1 MFHLPK
7 AKYGPL
13 IPRDLVEF
21 LSARGAIPPSVRFFN
36 YRTNLA
42 TSKTAAYD
50 HRPATEKLKAD
61 PDQMPHNKDEL
72 TVRAVQ
78 NRTQLNE
85 FIRLPRIL
93 YRDDPHWV
101 CPLLFEQKERFSKKN
116 PFFQHARW
124 RAWLAYREGR
134 PVGRIS
140 AQIDE
145 LHLQKYQDQTGHF
158 GCLEAE
164 NDPHVFQSL
173 FQSAE
178 NWLKSEGMQRITGP
192 FSLSINEE
200 CGLQID
206 GFDTP
211 SRIMMVHGRPYY
223 VPAVE
228 MAGYQKAVD
237 LIAYRQHPDFAIPKV
252 MQRLVRRVADRVHIR
267 PLNRKRLKS
276 ELALLR
282 DIFNDAWS
290 ENWGMVPF
298 TEAEFD
304 EVGKAM
310 SLLINDDFV
319 QIAEV
324 DGEAAAMIIC
334 LPNVNEAI
342 QDLHGRLL
350 PFGWLKLLWRLKV
363 RYPKTAR
370 IPLMGVRKK
379 YHHTPFG
386 PALSYM
392 ITDTLRYPVLARGIH
407 EMEMSWILEH
417 NSGMRNIIESLGGQA
432 CQTFRLYEKVL

>member
-1 MFHLPK
+1 M
-7 AKYGPL
+7 
-13 IPRDLVEF
+13 
-21 LSARGAIPPSVRFFN
+21 S
-36 YRTNLA
+36 
-42 TSKTAAYD
+42 
-50 HRPATEKLKAD
+50 
-61 PDQMPHNKDEL
+61 QNKNRL
-72 TVRAVQ
+72 TVRSADS
-78 NRTQLNE
+78 RALLNA
-85 FIRLPRIL
+85 FIRLPEML
-93 YRDDPHWV
+93 YQHDPNWV
-101 CPLLFEQKERFSKKN
+101 SPLYFEQKERFSKKN

-124 RAWLAYREGR
+124 RAWIVYRNGH

-140 AQIDE
+140 AQIDD
-145 LHLQKYQDQTGHF
+145 LYLQKYQDQTGHF
-158 GCLEAE
+158 GCLEAVD
-164 NDPHVFQSL
+164 DPKVFNAL
-173 FQSAE
+173 FGAAE
-178 NWLKSEGMQRITGP
+178 SWLKAEGMTRVTGP
-192 FSLSINEE
+192 FNLSMNEE

-211 SRIMMVHGRPYY
+211 PCIMMVHGHPYY
-223 VPAVE
+223 RQAVE
-228 MAGYQKAVD
+228 AAGFHKAVD
-237 LIAYRQHPDFAIPKV
+237 LIAYHQKPDFAIPKV

-267 PLNRKRLKS
+267 PLNRKRLKN

-290 ENWGMVPF
+290 ENWGMVPI

-304 EVGKAM
+304 DIGKIM
-310 SLLINDDFV
+310 LLLIDDDFV

-324 DGEAAAMIIC
+324 DGEAAAMIVC
-334 LPNVNEAI
+334 LPNINEAI

-386 PALSYM
+386 PALSFM
-392 ITDTLRYPVLARGIH
+392 ITDTLRYPVLARGIR

-417 NSGMRNIIESLGGQA
+417 NSGMRSIIESLGGQA
-432 CQTFRLYEKVL
+432 YQTFRLYEKAL

>member
-1 MFHLPK
+1 VIPSVQI

-13 IPRDLVEF
+13 FPRNLVKH
-21 LSARGAIPPSVRFFN
+21 RPVRKTATRSGRLCG
-36 YRTNLA
+36 YPASLA
-42 TSKTAAYD
+42 TSKSAAYD
-50 HRPATEKLKAD
+50 HRPATAKLKANHNR
-61 PDQMPHNKDEL
+61 MPHDKDKL

-78 NRTQLNE
+78 NRALLNE
-85 FIRLPRIL
+85 FIRLPGLL
-93 YRDDPHWV
+93 YQDDPNWV
-101 CPLLFEQKERFSKKN
+101 SPLLFEQKERFSKKN

-124 RAWLAYREGR
+124 RAWIAWRGER

-145 LHLQKYQDQTGHF
+145 LHLRKFRDQTGHF
-158 GCLEAE
+158 GCLEAKD
-164 NDPHVFQSL
+164 DPQVFEIL
-173 FQSAE
+173 FRSAE
-178 NWLKSEGMQRITGP
+178 NWLKTEGMQRITGP
-192 FSLSINEE
+192 FNLSINEE

-211 SRIMMVHGRPYY
+211 SRIMMVHGRPFYAQ
-223 VPAVE
+223 AVE
-228 MAGYQKAVD
+228 AAGYRKAVD
-237 LIAYRQHPDFAIPKV
+237 LIAYRQPPDFKVPRV
-252 MQRLVRRVADRVHIR
+252 MQRLVSRVAERVHIR

-290 ENWGMVPF
+290 ENWGMVPI

-304 EVGKAM
+304 EIGKFM
-310 SLLINDDFV
+310 SLLIDDDFV

-324 DGEAAAMIIC
+324 DGEAAAMIVC

-342 QDLHGRLL
+342 QDLHGKLL

-370 IPLMGVRKK
+370 IGSWN
-379 YHHTPFG
+379 TI
-386 PALSYM
+386 AACAILSNPWA
-392 ITDTLRYPVLARGIH
+392 DTLARR
-407 EMEMSWILEH
+407 S
-417 NSGMRNIIESLGGQA
+417 A
-432 CQTFRLYEKVL
+432 CMKKRCKSRCL

>member
-1 MFHLPK
+1 M
-7 AKYGPL
+7 
-13 IPRDLVEF
+13 IV
-21 LSARGAIPPSVRFFN
+21 AIKNQFQSSMPQNKNRLTIRSVN
-36 YRTNLA
+36 
-42 TSKTAAYD
+42 S
-50 HRPATEKLKAD
+50 
-61 PDQMPHNKDEL
+61 
-72 TVRAVQ
+72 RAL
-78 NRTQLNE
+78 LNA
-85 FIRLPRIL
+85 FIRLPETL
-93 YRDDPHWV
+93 YQHDPNWV
-101 CPLLFEQKERFSKKN
+101 SPLYFEQKERFSKKN

-124 RAWLAYREGR
+124 RAWIVYRNGH

-140 AQIDE
+140 AQIDD

-158 GCLEAE
+158 GCLEAVD
-164 NDPHVFQSL
+164 DPKVFDTL
-173 FQSAE
+173 FASAE
-178 NWLKSEGMQRITGP
+178 SWLKAEGMTRVTGP
-192 FSLSINEE
+192 FNLSINEE

-211 SRIMMVHGRPYY
+211 PRIMMVHGHPYY
-223 VPAVE
+223 GPAVE
-228 MAGYQKAVD
+228 AAGFRKAVD
-237 LIAYRQHPDFAIPKV
+237 LIAYHQNPDFAIPRV
-252 MQRLVRRVADRVHIR
+252 MQRLVGRVADRVHIR

-290 ENWGMVPF
+290 ENWGMVPI

-310 SLLINDDFV
+310 TLLIDDNFV

-324 DGEAAAMIIC
+324 DGEAAAMIVC
-334 LPNVNEAI
+334 LPNINEAI

-370 IPLMGVRKK
+370 ILLMGVRKK
-379 YHHTPFG
+379 YHRTLFG

-392 ITDTLRYPVLARGIH
+392 ITDTLRYPVLARGIR

-432 CQTFRLYEKVL
+432 YQTFRLYEKAL

>member
-1 MFHLPK
+1 
-7 AKYGPL
+7 
-13 IPRDLVEF
+13 
-21 LSARGAIPPSVRFFN
+21 
-36 YRTNLA
+36 
-42 TSKTAAYD
+42 
-50 HRPATEKLKAD
+50 
-61 PDQMPHNKDEL
+61 
-72 TVRAVQ
+72 
-78 NRTQLNE
+78 
-85 FIRLPRIL
+85 
-93 YRDDPHWV
+93 
-101 CPLLFEQKERFSKKN
+101 
-116 PFFQHARW
+116 
-124 RAWLAYREGR
+124 
-134 PVGRIS
+134 
-140 AQIDE
+140 
-145 LHLQKYQDQTGHF
+145 
-158 GCLEAE
+158 
-164 NDPHVFQSL
+164 
-173 FQSAE
+173 
-178 NWLKSEGMQRITGP
+178 MQRITGP
-192 FSLSINEE
+192 FNLSINEE

-211 SRIMMVHGRPYY
+211 PRIMMVHSRPYY

-228 MAGYQKAVD
+228 RAGYQKAVD
-237 LIAYRQHPDFAIPKV
+237 LVAYRQHPDFIIPKV

-267 PLNRKRLKS
+267 PLNHKRLKS

-310 SLLINDDFV
+310 SLLINNDFV

-417 NSGMRNIIESLGGQA
+417 NSGMRNIIESLGGKA
-432 CQTFRLYEKVL
+432 CQTFRLYEKAL

>member
-1 MFHLPK
+1 
-7 AKYGPL
+7 
-13 IPRDLVEF
+13 
-21 LSARGAIPPSVRFFN
+21 
-36 YRTNLA
+36 
-42 TSKTAAYD
+42 
-50 HRPATEKLKAD
+50 
-61 PDQMPHNKDEL
+61 MPHDKDEL
-72 TVRAVQ
+72 AVRSVN
-78 NRTQLNE
+78 NRTLLNE
-85 FIRLPRIL
+85 FIHLPGIL
-93 YRDDPHWV
+93 YRDDPNWV
-101 CPLLFEQKERFSKKN
+101 SPLYFEQKERFSNKN

-124 RAWLAYREGR
+124 QAWIAWRGDR

-140 AQIDE
+140 AQIDD
-145 LHLQKYQDQTGHF
+145 LHLQKFQDQTGHF
-158 GCLEAE
+158 GCLEAVDDQE
-164 NDPHVFQSL
+164 VFDAL
-173 FQSAE
+173 FASAE
-178 NWLKSEGMQRITGP
+178 SWLKSEGMVRATGP
-192 FSLSINEE
+192 FNLSINEE

-211 SRIMMVHGRPYY
+211 PRIMMVHGRPYY
-223 VPAVE
+223 GQAVE
-228 MAGYQKAVD
+228 TVGYRKGVD
-237 LIAYRQHPDFAIPKV
+237 LIAYRQPPDFTVPKV
-252 MQRLVRRVADRVHIR
+252 MQRLVGRVAERVHIR

-304 EVGKAM
+304 EVGKVM
-310 SLLINDDFV
+310 SLLIDDNFV

-334 LPNVNEAI
+334 LPNINEAI

-386 PALSYM
+386 PALSFM
-392 ITDTLRYPVLARGIH
+392 ITDTLRYPVLARGIR

-432 CQTFRLYEKVL
+432 CQTFRLYEKAL

>member
-1 MFHLPK
+1 
-7 AKYGPL
+7 
-13 IPRDLVEF
+13 
-21 LSARGAIPPSVRFFN
+21 
-36 YRTNLA
+36 
-42 TSKTAAYD
+42 
-50 HRPATEKLKAD
+50 
-61 PDQMPHNKDEL
+61 MPHDKDAL
-72 TVRAVQ
+72 TVRSVQ
-78 NRTQLNE
+78 NRAQMNE
-85 FIRLPRIL
+85 FIRLPRLL
-93 YRDDPHWV
+93 YRDDPNWV
-101 CPLLFEQKERFSKKN
+101 CPLYFEQKERFSKKN

-124 RAWLAYREGR
+124 RAWIAWRGGH

-145 LHLQKYQDQTGHF
+145 LHLQKFRDQTGHF

-164 NDPHVFQSL
+164 DDPQVFEIL
-173 FQSAE
+173 FRSAE
-178 NWLKSEGMQRITGP
+178 NWLKTEGMQRITGP
-192 FSLSINEE
+192 FNLSINEE

-211 SRIMMVHGRPYY
+211 PRIMMVHGRPYY
-223 VPAVE
+223 GQAVE
-228 MAGYQKAVD
+228 AAGYRKAVD
-237 LIAYRQHPDFAIPKV
+237 LIAYRQPPDFEVPKV
-252 MQRLVRRVADRVHIR
+252 MQRLVSRVADRVHIR

-290 ENWGMVPF
+290 ENWGMVPI

-304 EVGKAM
+304 EIGKAM
-310 SLLINDDFV
+310 SLLIDDNFV

-324 DGEAAAMIIC
+324 DGEAAAMIVC

-342 QDLHGRLL
+342 QDLHGSLL
-350 PFGWLKLLWRLKV
+350 PFGWLKLLWRLKL

-386 PALSYM
+386 PALSFM
-392 ITDTLRYPVLARGIH
+392 ITDTLRHPVLARGIR

-417 NSGMRNIIESLGGQA
+417 NSGMRNIIESLGGHA
-432 CQTFRLYEKVL
+432 CQTFRLYEKAL

>member
-1 MFHLPK
+1 
-7 AKYGPL
+7 
-13 IPRDLVEF
+13 
-21 LSARGAIPPSVRFFN
+21 
-36 YRTNLA
+36 
-42 TSKTAAYD
+42 
-50 HRPATEKLKAD
+50 
-61 PDQMPHNKDEL
+61 MPHNKDEL
-72 TVRAVQ
+72 TVRTVQ
-78 NRTQLNE
+78 NRAQLNE
-85 FIRLPRIL
+85 FIRLPGLL
-93 YRDDPHWV
+93 YRNDPNWV
-101 CPLLFEQKERFSKKN
+101 SPLLFEQKERFSKKN

-124 RAWLAYREGR
+124 RAWVAWRGGC

-145 LHLQKYQDQTGHF
+145 LHLQKFGDQTGHF

-164 NDPHVFQSL
+164 DDPQVFEIL
-173 FQSAE
+173 FRSAE
-178 NWLKSEGMQRITGP
+178 NWLKTEGMQRITGP
-192 FSLSINEE
+192 FNLSINEE

-211 SRIMMVHGRPYY
+211 PRIMMVHGRPYY
-223 VPAVE
+223 GRAVE
-228 MAGYQKAVD
+228 AAGYRKAVD
-237 LIAYRQHPDFAIPKV
+237 LIAYRQPPDFEVPRV
-252 MQRLVRRVADRVHIR
+252 MQRLVNRVADRVHIR

-290 ENWGMVPF
+290 ENWGMVPI

-310 SLLINDDFV
+310 TLLIDDDFV

-324 DGEAAAMIIC
+324 DGEAAAMIVC
-334 LPNVNEAI
+334 LPNINEAI
-342 QDLHGRLL
+342 QDLHGSLL

-379 YHHTPFG
+379 YHHTLFG
-386 PALSYM
+386 PALSFM
-392 ITDTLRYPVLARGIH
+392 ITDTLRYPVLARGIRD
-407 EMEMSWILEH
+407 MEMSWILEH
-417 NSGMRNIIESLGGQA
+417 NSGMRNIIESLGGRA
-432 CQTFRLYEKVL
+432 CQTFRLYEKAL